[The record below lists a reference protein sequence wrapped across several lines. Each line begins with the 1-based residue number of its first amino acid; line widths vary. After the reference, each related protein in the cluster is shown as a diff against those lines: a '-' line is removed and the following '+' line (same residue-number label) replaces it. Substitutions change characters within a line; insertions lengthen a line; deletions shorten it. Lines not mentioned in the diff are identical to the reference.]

1 MFNQK
6 QPLYYAITF
15 TLLHLYDIDFMF
27 LSPYLKSNFQK
38 NELDKF
44 LKNADTIV
52 SGLKVEKES
61 DYEANKILSD
71 NIGFQMLKRAGW
83 SEGGGLGDVGKL
95 KFC

>member
-1 MFNQK
+1 MHF
-6 QPLYYAITF
+6 F
-15 TLLHLYDIDFMF
+15 C
-27 LSPYLKSNFQK
+27 FQK
-38 NELDKF
+38 KELDKF

-61 DYEANKILSD
+61 DYEDKKILSD

-95 KFC
+95 TMLCYFTYTL